1 MTYGAAAAGRDTR
14 TALSA
19 EALRARKGGAHL
31 VMLTA
36 YDYPMA
42 VALDAAGLEILL
54 VGDSLAEVELGY
66 DTTRAVSLEMMIH
79 HVRAVRNGAAATH
92 VCADL
97 SAGTYATPERA
108 VANARLLV
116 EAGADSVKLE
126 GGLTPQVDAIIADG
140 IPVMG
145 HVGLLPQT
153 AEVYRREGTT
163 PDEADRIAAEARA
176 LDRAGCYAIVIEA
189 VPAELAARITA
200 EVACPTIGIA
210 AGEDCDGQVLV
221 STDLIGLLP
230 KPPRFV
236 RPRVNVHAIIVEA
249 ARGFAEDVRGSDASA
264 VKRAV

>member
-1 MTYGAAAAGRDTR
+1 MHTT
-14 TALSA
+14 LSP
-19 EALRARKGGAHL
+19 EAIRARKGGARL
-31 VMLTA
+31 AMLTA
-36 YDYPMA
+36 YDYPTA
-42 VALDAAGLEILL
+42 LALDASGLDILL
-54 VGDSLAEVELGY
+54 VGDSLGEVELGY
-66 DTTRAVSLEMMIH
+66 GSTRAVSLEMMLH
-79 HVRAVRNGAAATH
+79 HVRAVRNGATATH

-97 SAGTYATPERA
+97 SAGTYATPEQA

-126 GGLTPQVDAIIADG
+126 GGLTPQVDAIIAAG

-176 LDRAGCYAIVIEA
+176 LDRAGCFAIVIEA
-189 VPAELAARITA
+189 VPAELAGRITA
-200 EVACPTIGIA
+200 EVGCPTIGIA
-210 AGEDCDGQVLV
+210 AGPDCDGQVLV

-230 KPPRFV
+230 NPPRFV
-236 RPRVNVHAIIVEA
+236 KPRANVHAIIVDA
-249 ARGFAEDVRGSDASA
+249 ARAFADDVRGAERA

>member
-1 MTYGAAAAGRDTR
+1 MGTP
-14 TALSA
+14 LSPSA
-19 EALRARKGGAHL
+19 IRARKGGSAL
-31 VMLTA
+31 AMLTA
-36 YDYPMA
+36 YDYPTA
-42 VALDAAGLEILL
+42 VALDAAGLDILL
-54 VGDSLAEVELGY
+54 VGDSLGEVELGY
-66 DTTRAVSLEMMIH
+66 GSTRAVTLEMMLH

-97 SAGTYATPERA
+97 SAGTYATPEQA

-126 GGLTPQVDAIIADG
+126 GGLTPQVAAMIAAG

-153 AEVYRREGTT
+153 AAVYRREGTT

-176 LDRAGCYAIVIEA
+176 LDRAGCFAIVIEA

-200 EVACPTIGIA
+200 EVAAPTIGIA
-210 AGEDCDGQVLV
+210 AGPDCDGQVLV

-230 KPPRFV
+230 NPPRFV
-236 RPRVNVHAIIVEA
+236 VPKANVHGIIVDA
-249 ARGFAEDVRGSDASA
+249 ARAFAEEVRGVEGA